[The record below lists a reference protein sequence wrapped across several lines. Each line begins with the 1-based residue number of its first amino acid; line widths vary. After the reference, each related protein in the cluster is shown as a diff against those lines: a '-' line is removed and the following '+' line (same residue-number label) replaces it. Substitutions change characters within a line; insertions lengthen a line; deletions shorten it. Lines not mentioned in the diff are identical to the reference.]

1 MLVVLKVSTDLLLG
15 LATTAALG
23 GGLGAALLVV
33 LLGRHLRSTEASQ
46 QRSVHSAPPEAMECG
61 ELWLGSTPEQGQ
73 ARGAATLVRDWTAPS
88 LGQHVAQVPEASGA
102 ARSSGSVS
110 AAEPGPK
117 PAVCRQDHQAGR
129 PPHRLRRPAVAM
141 DAGLTLANAGDERA
155 KQHGTPRSK
164 LVTILQIPLLQIPL
178 FSKFPPPPPPPPPP
192 YDVGMCRRTP
202 ARLGPDD
209 TSASR
214 EQKR

>member
-1 MLVVLKVSTDLLLG
+1 MRLASCLPPSSTPVVLTPIECQGYCVSGFKGKHGPSSWPCHHRRSWRRPWRRSSCRPSWAASAQHRGEPTALSPQRTAGSHGVWGALAG
-15 LATTAALG
+15 LYARARPGTRCGHSGQGLDSAL
-23 GGLGAALLVV
+23 A
-33 LLGRHLRSTEASQ
+33 
-46 QRSVHSAPPEAMECG
+46 
-61 ELWLGSTPEQGQ
+61 
-73 ARGAATLVRDWTAPS
+73 
-88 LGQHVAQVPEASGA
+88 GQHVAQVPEASGA

-155 KQHGTPRSK
+155 KQHGTTRSK

-178 FSKFPPPPPPPPPP
+178 FSKFTPPPLPH
-192 YDVGMCRRTP
+192 T
-202 ARLGPDD
+202 
-209 TSASR
+209 T
-214 EQKR
+214 

>member
-141 DAGLTLANAGDERA
+141 DAGSPWRM
-155 KQHGTPRSK
+155 
-164 LVTILQIPLLQIPL
+164 LVTRGSETTRNSRVRNLLL
-178 FSKFPPPPPPPPPP
+178 FSKFLYSKFLYSRNPPPPP
-192 YDVGMCRRTP
+192 YDVGILCVDVHRLVYG
-202 ARLGPDD
+202 LGPDD
-209 TSASR
+209 TSATR
-214 EQKR
+214 EQIR